1 MPESRFSEIAATRY
15 DLIVIGAGINGVAIA
30 RDAAMRGLRA
40 IVVDK
45 RDIAGGTTSWSTRLI
60 HGGLRYLEH
69 AEFALVR
76 ESLRE
81 RERLLHN
88 APHLVDPLPLILPIY
103 DGAKRGPALIRV
115 GMGLYDALSFDK
127 SLPRHKMLDREE
139 TIRRLP
145 GLNATG
151 LKAAARY
158 YDAQVTFP
166 ERLAVELARSAQQ
179 HGARIETYARVER
192 ILTEGAVVQGVEIV
206 DVHSGERATIRGR
219 SILNV
224 SGPWVDE
231 LLGLLPAGA
240 KPSRQMGGTKGSH
253 LVVSAFPG
261 APSEAL
267 YVEAKSDGR
276 AMFIVPWNN
285 AYLIGTTDFRYEG
298 DLDDVHA
305 DEDEVAYLV
314 RETNLLF
321 PAANLTVDDVAF
333 TYSGVRPLPYTEGGS
348 AGAITRQHQVKSH
361 GPALHGLWSVI
372 GGKLTT
378 HRQLAEEAVDKICA
392 ALGIDAK
399 CQTRKMPLPGAA
411 GIATGAFAEAL
422 QRDAPLPPA
431 TTARLIR
438 LYGALAE
445 EIVALSVQ
453 HPDLAESIDD
463 AHGAIAAEVVYGF
476 EREGARTLEDL
487 LLRRTM
493 LGLNPGMAVGTDERA
508 AAVAGRFLGWDAT
521 RQAEEV
527 RAYRDHIGPFL
538 PHRSAVEP
546 ALR

>member
-1 MPESRFSEIAATRY
+1 MASSRFTELAETRY

-30 RDAAMRGLRA
+30 RDAAMRGLRV

-45 RDIAGGTTSWSTRLI
+45 HDIAGGTTSWSTRLI

-88 APHLVDPLPLILPIY
+88 APHLVDPLPLVLPIY
-103 DGAKRGPALIRV
+103 EGAKRGPGMIRI

-127 SLPRHKMLDREE
+127 SLPRHKMLSREE

-145 GLNATG
+145 GLNNTG
-151 LKAAARY
+151 LKASARY

-192 ILTEGAVVQGVEIV
+192 IVTEGAVTQGIEIV
-206 DVHSGERATIRGR
+206 GVRSGERATIRGR
-219 SILNV
+219 AVLNV
-224 SGPWVDE
+224 SGPWVDD
-231 LLGLLPAGA
+231 LLGLLPEGV

-253 LVVSAFPG
+253 LVVPSFPG

-267 YVEAKSDGR
+267 YVEAQSDGR

-305 DEDEVAYLV
+305 NEDEVTYLL

-321 PAANLTVDDVAF
+321 PHAHLTEADVAF
-333 TYSGVRPLPYTEGGS
+333 TYSGVRPLPYTAGGS

-361 GPALHGLWSVI
+361 APRLHGLWSVI

-399 CQTRKMPLPGAA
+399 CQTRRMPLPGAA
-411 GIATGAFAEAL
+411 GIAAGAFAAAL

-431 TTARLIR
+431 TTSRLLRI
-438 LYGALAE
+438 YGALSE
-445 EIVALSVQ
+445 EIVALALQ
-453 HPDLAESIDD
+453 QPELAESIDE
-463 AHGAIAAEVVYGF
+463 HGAIAAEVVYGL

-487 LLRRTM
+487 LMRRTM

-508 AAVAGRFLGWDAT
+508 AAVAGRFVGWDAM

-527 RAYRDHIGPFL
+527 RAYRDHIAPFL
-538 PHRSAVEP
+538 VHK
-546 ALR
+546 ALTEAALA

>member
-1 MPESRFSEIAATRY
+1 MAQSRFTDIAETRY

-30 RDAAMRGLRA
+30 RDAAMRGLRV

-45 RDIAGGTTSWSTRLI
+45 HDIASGTTSWSTRLI

-103 DGAKRGPALIRV
+103 DGAKRGPGLIRI
-115 GMGLYDALSFDK
+115 GMGFYDALSFDK
-127 SLPRHKMLDREE
+127 SLPRHKMLSRED
-139 TIRRLP
+139 TLHRVP
-145 GLNATG
+145 GLNSTG

-166 ERLAVELARSAQQ
+166 ERLAVEMARSALQ
-179 HGARIETYARVER
+179 HGARVETYAKVER
-192 ILTEGAVVQGVEIV
+192 IITEGAVVQGIEIV
-206 DVHSGERATIRGR
+206 DVHTGERAAIRGR
-219 SILNV
+219 AVLNV

-231 LLGLLPAGA
+231 LLGLLPADR
-240 KPSRQMGGTKGSH
+240 KPARQMGGTKGSH
-253 LVVSAFPG
+253 LVVPSFAG

-298 DLDDVHA
+298 DLDNVHA
-305 DEDEVAYLV
+305 DEDEITYLL

-321 PAANLTVDDVAF
+321 PNANLTVADIAF

-361 GPALHGLWSVI
+361 APAAHGLWSVI

-378 HRQLAEEAVDKICA
+378 HRQLAEEAVDKVCH
-392 ALGIDAK
+392 ALGIEAK
-399 CQTRKMPLPGAA
+399 CPTRRMPLPGAA
-411 GIATGAFAEAL
+411 GIASGAFATAL

-438 LYGALAE
+438 IYGALAE
-445 EIVALSVQ
+445 EIVALALQ
-453 HPDLAESIDD
+453 RPELAEPIDD
-463 AHGAIAAEVVYGF
+463 AYGAIAAEVVYGF

-487 LLRRTM
+487 LMRRTM
-493 LGLNPGMAVGTDERA
+493 LGLNPGMAAGTDERA
-508 AAVAGRFLGWDAT
+508 AAVAGRFLGWDTA
-521 RQAEEV
+521 RQAQEV
-527 RAYRDHIGPFL
+527 RAYRDHIVPFL
-538 PHRSAVEP
+538 PQKLERELARS
-546 ALR
+546 

>member
-1 MPESRFSEIAATRY
+1 MADSRFTDIAATRY

-30 RDAAMRGLRA
+30 RDAAMRGLRV

-45 RDIAGGTTSWSTRLI
+45 HDIASGTTSWSTRLI

-103 DGAKRGPALIRV
+103 EGAKRGPALIRV

-127 SLPRHKMLDREE
+127 SLPRHKMLSRDE
-139 TIRRLP
+139 TVRRLP
-145 GLNATG
+145 GLNSTG

-179 HGARIETYARVER
+179 HGARIETYAKVDR
-192 ILTEGAVVQGVEIV
+192 IVTEGAVVQGVELAG
-206 DVHSGERATIRGR
+206 VHTGERATIRGR
-219 SILNV
+219 AVLNV

-231 LLGLLPAGA
+231 LLGELPADR
-240 KPSRQMGGTKGSH
+240 KPPRQMGGTKGSH
-253 LVVSAFPG
+253 LVVPGFPG

-285 AYLIGTTDFRYEG
+285 AYLIGTTDFRYDG
-298 DLDDVHA
+298 DLDAVHA
-305 DEDEVAYLV
+305 DEDEVTYLL

-321 PAANLTVDDVAF
+321 PRANLTVDDVAF
-333 TYSGVRPLPYTEGGS
+333 TYSGVRPLPYTAGGS

-361 GPALHGLWSVI
+361 APAVQGLWSVI

-378 HRQLAEEAVDKICA
+378 HRQLAEEAVDKVCA
-392 ALGIDAK
+392 ALGIEAT
-399 CQTRKMPLPGAA
+399 CPTRQMPLPGAA
-411 GIATGAFAEAL
+411 GIATGAFAKAL

-431 TTARLIR
+431 TTARLLRI
-438 LYGALAE
+438 YGALSE
-445 EIVALSVQ
+445 EIVALSLQ
-453 HPDLAESIDD
+453 HPELAASIDD
-463 AHGAIAAEVVYGF
+463 EQGAIAAEVVYGF
-476 EREGARTLEDL
+476 EREGARTLKDL
-487 LLRRTM
+487 LMRRTV

-508 AAVAGRFLGWDAT
+508 AAVAGQFLGWDAD
-521 RQAEEV
+521 RQAAEV
-527 RAYRDHIGPFL
+527 RAYREHIAPFL
-538 PHRSAVEP
+538 PHHAQ
-546 ALR
+546 